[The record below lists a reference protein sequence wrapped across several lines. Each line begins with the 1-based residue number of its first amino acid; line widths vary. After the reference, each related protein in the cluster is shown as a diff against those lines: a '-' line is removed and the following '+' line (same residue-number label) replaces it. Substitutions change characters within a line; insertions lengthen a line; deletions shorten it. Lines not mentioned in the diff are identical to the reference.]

1 MADLPI
7 PPLGPAG
14 DPFLAGRLDDRRRAI
29 DGPSQTPQRREA
41 EARQRD
47 EERAAAREH
56 QPSGEARRLGAHAES
71 LMETLAGR
79 EQDVRSRMGSIER
92 TIDELRGQSS
102 DFSGR
107 VVGLLRPQLAA

>member
-1 MADLPI
+1 
-7 PPLGPAG
+7 
-14 DPFLAGRLDDRRRAI
+14 
-29 DGPSQTPQRREA
+29 
-41 EARQRD
+41 
-47 EERAAAREH
+47 
-56 QPSGEARRLGAHAES
+56 
-71 LMETLAGR
+71 METLAGR